1 MSILI
6 NEQQQSFHLTNGS
19 ISYQFSVEKD
29 TFLIHNYW
37 GKAIQDN
44 EGISDY
50 PRHDRSHSTNP
61 FNVEAREYSLNDLP
75 QEFPTNGYGDFR
87 ETALEHRYPDGSFI
101 TQLKYDGYEVYEG
114 KKALEGLPHT
124 YVNKEDEAET
134 LEIYLIDMLYDV
146 IYTLTYTIFQNY
158 DVITRHVRVKN
169 NGNQSVEINKVLS
182 MSLDFDYSQFDLI
195 QLPGSWGRERSIVR
209 TPITQGLHRI
219 DSKRGTVG
227 HEYQPFFALTDPTTT
242 EHHGD
247 IYGFHLV
254 YSGEFMAN
262 IELGEFGLLRA
273 QLGINS
279 EHFNWELS
287 PGETFQTPEAV
298 LTYSSKGL
306 NGLSQI
312 KHRFYQNHLIRGK
325 HQYEERPV
333 VLNNWEGT
341 YFNFT
346 EEKIDEMTDEAAK
359 LGVELFVLDDGWF
372 GERNTDTTSL
382 GDWFVNRDKLPSSLK
397 TLAENIKAKGLKFG
411 LWFEPEMISKQSQ
424 LYKQHPDWLLKAKDR
439 KESAGRDQYILD
451 YSQPAVRK
459 NIVKQLKNILDN
471 VPIDYI
477 KWDYNRNMTEI
488 GSQSADIRDGEVSH
502 RVVLGLYEI
511 LEELTS
517 SYPNILWESCSGGG
531 GRYDPGMLY
540 YMPQT
545 WTSDNTDAVS
555 RLGIQTGTSLI
566 FPVSSMASHVSD
578 VPNHQ
583 LNRTTSLKI
592 RGDVAMSGN
601 LGYELDVTTISDEEK
616 AIMKEQISFYKEHR
630 SLIQYGNFYR
640 IINFYEASC
649 NEAAWLFV
657 NDNQS
662 EGLFYYFKV
671 LDRTNPMLKR
681 VKLVGLNPQALYRIN
696 QTDEVRYGDELM
708 NKGIF
713 VENKQYYDEI
723 SDQDLHGD
731 FRSLRIK
738 LTQVK

>member
-1 MSILI
+1 M
-6 NEQQQSFHLTNGS
+6 
-19 ISYQFSVEKD
+19 
-29 TFLIHNYW
+29 
-37 GKAIQDN
+37 
-44 EGISDY
+44 
-50 PRHDRSHSTNP
+50 
-61 FNVEAREYSLNDLP
+61 
-75 QEFPTNGYGDFR
+75 
-87 ETALEHRYPDGSFI
+87 
-101 TQLKYDGYEVYEG
+101 
-114 KKALEGLPHT
+114 
-124 YVNKEDEAET
+124 
-134 LEIYLIDMLYDV
+134 
-146 IYTLTYTIFQNY
+146 
-158 DVITRHVRVKN
+158 
-169 NGNQSVEINKVLS
+169 
-182 MSLDFDYSQFDLI
+182 
-195 QLPGSWGRERSIVR
+195 
-209 TPITQGLHRI
+209 
-219 DSKRGTVG
+219 
-227 HEYQPFFALTDPTTT
+227 
-242 EHHGD
+242 
-247 IYGFHLV
+247 
-254 YSGEFMAN
+254 
-262 IELGEFGLLRA
+262 
-273 QLGINS
+273 
-279 EHFNWELS
+279 
-287 PGETFQTPEAV
+287 
-298 LTYSSKGL
+298 
-306 NGLSQI
+306 
-312 KHRFYQNHLIRGK
+312 
-325 HQYEERPV
+325 
-333 VLNNWEGT
+333 
-341 YFNFT
+341 
-346 EEKIDEMTDEAAK
+346 
-359 LGVELFVLDDGWF
+359 
-372 GERNTDTTSL
+372 
-382 GDWFVNRDKLPSSLK
+382 
-397 TLAENIKAKGLKFG
+397 
-411 LWFEPEMISKQSQ
+411 
-424 LYKQHPDWLLKAKDR
+424 
-439 KESAGRDQYILD
+439 
-451 YSQPAVRK
+451 
-459 NIVKQLKNILDN
+459 DN

-583 LNRTTSLKI
+583 LNRTTSLKM

-657 NDNQS
+657 NDNQR

-723 SDQDLHGD
+723 SNQDVHGD